1 MSYRLLIIS
10 EETDAQ
16 DRTRVL
22 LRKGNNVLEG
32 MILFK
37 VDPTIQTADSI
48 DTEDM
53 NYSKYIHAA
62 TESLPHIVIQY
73 INSYLLGSF
82 NLLSIVSIV
91 VSGYQVVGTLFP
103 LLFHKCNCRSVQQ
116 QHMVDIPVRVL
127 CTDITFPPKK
137 KGNDIN
143 CWFKMSSFFSSYGG
157 GDGVGDG
164 DGDGDGGDVE
174 LVLGAENK
182 ENND

>member
-1 MSYRLLIIS
+1 MIS

-32 MILFK
+32 MSLFK

-73 INSYLLGSF
+73 INSYLLESF

-103 LLFHKCNCRSVQQ
+103 FLFHKCNCRSVPQ

-127 CTDITFPPKK
+127 CTDITFSPKK

-143 CWFKMSSFFSSYGG
+143 CWFKMSSLFSSYGG
-157 GDGVGDG
+157 GDDGGGGDG
-164 DGDGDGGDVE
+164 DGDVE
-174 LVLGAENK
+174 LVLAAENK